1 MSTARKSEAFELFSS
16 MLKGHETEFHG
27 LHPFLQEQARKYQS
41 VVAEA
46 GTHFE
51 NAEVMISRAW
61 LVKAY
66 FDGVQNNENWK
77 DSGWSAKPKR
87 QYVFERAE
95 LGSLPKPELLTIPSP
110 TTANTMLCMVA
121 FKQVNRKGFGEP
133 RSADFFQ
140 LGMYDSADEAEFAMW
155 ELSEAIK
162 FLMYDLPSE
171 LSRLDEVAEKK
182 DGGRWS
188 DTPDF

>member
-1 MSTARKSEAFELFSS
+1 MKAARKSGAMDIFTSIV
-16 MLKGHETEFHG
+16 KGHSTEFSG
-27 LHPFLQEQARKYQS
+27 LHPFIQEQARKFES
-41 VVAEA
+41 KVAEA
-46 GTHFE
+46 ATYFE
-51 NAEVMISRAW
+51 NAETVIARPW

-66 FDGVQNNENWK
+66 FDGVQNNENWR

-87 QYVFERAE
+87 QYVFERVE
-95 LGSLPKPELLTIPSP
+95 LGSLPHPELLTIPSP
-110 TTANTMLCMVA
+110 TSTRTMLVMVA
-121 FKQVNRKGFGEP
+121 FNQVNRKGFGEP
-133 RSADFFQ
+133 RSADYFSI
-140 LGMYDSADEAEFAMW
+140 GTYDTADEAEQAMW

-188 DTPDF
+188 DMPDF

>member
-1 MSTARKSEAFELFSS
+1 MSTARKSGAMELFTSII
-16 MLKGHETEFHG
+16 KGHETEYNG
-27 LHPFLQEQARKYQS
+27 LHPFLQDQARKYQS

-46 GTHFE
+46 VTYFE
-51 NAEVMISRAW
+51 NAETVIARTW

-66 FDGVQNNENWK
+66 FDGVQNNENWR

-95 LGSLPKPELLTIPSP
+95 LGALPKPELLTIPSP
-110 TTANTMLCMVA
+110 TSTRTMLIMVA
-121 FKQVNRKGFGEP
+121 FKQVNRKGYGEP
-133 RSADFFQ
+133 RSADYFT
-140 LGMYDSADEAEFAMW
+140 LGTYDSADEAEQAMW

-162 FLMYDLPSE
+162 FLMYDLPNE
-171 LSRLDEVAEKK
+171 LSRLDEVAERK

-188 DTPDF
+188 DMPDF